1 MSASGS
7 TDSCSVSAFSAQLPQ
22 ALQINQQAFGNK
34 NLSCLSASQNWQIQ
48 RWVRASIAPLTSAGM
63 KPCLPDLICSFQSGK
78 VRDRDKQAPKDASEV
93 RQLQA

>member
-63 KPCLPDLICSFQSGK
+63 KPFLPDLICSFQSGK
-78 VRDRDKQAPKDASEV
+78 
-93 RQLQA
+93 

>member
-1 MSASGS
+1 MLCFCILSTVASS
-7 TDSCSVSAFSAQLPQ
+7 IADKPAS
-22 ALQINQQAFGNK
+22 FGNK